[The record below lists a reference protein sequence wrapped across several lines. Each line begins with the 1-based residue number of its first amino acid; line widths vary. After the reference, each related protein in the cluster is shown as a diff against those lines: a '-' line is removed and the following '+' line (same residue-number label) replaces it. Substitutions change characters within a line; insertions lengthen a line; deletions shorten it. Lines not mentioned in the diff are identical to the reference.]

1 MLEMGRTYFNPNLT
15 LTLALT
21 RTVRAGRQRRG
32 VARARRRADGARARA
47 RGVGGGRDHRAS
59 AAQEA
64 LLRLVL
70 TSDTTVEAV
79 RVRSRYPR
87 PLARVPLVVQ
97 TGQWSCTR
105 VETVRTEYRP
115 IFFYYVVV

>member
-1 MLEMGRTYFNPNLT
+1 MGRTYFNPNLT
-15 LTLALT
+15 LTLTLT
-21 RTVRAGRQRRG
+21 RTLRAGRQRRG